1 LIHCIP
7 IILEWIFQ
15 WNTNTMQEIAWMYD
29 FFIIYDFYKS
39 QLINIILLMN
49 EVYGTYG
56 MLSYFDYIETFT
68 FILGI
73 HIINLVII
81 ETSLIYENEIN
92 PYIYI
97 YYNDMYKKKSWY
109 LLPKK
114 YIQIEKIT
122 WCLQDWSNICACE
135 TSEQKLNNINNQ
147 DLLFLHSTFS
157 IKPISSMVCLRLEY
171 LQFQKSYVSHCGSVW
186 SIQ

>member
-1 LIHCIP
+1 
-7 IILEWIFQ
+7 
-15 WNTNTMQEIAWMYD
+15 MQEIAQMYD
-29 FFIIYDFYKS
+29 FFVIYDFYKS

-49 EVYGTYG
+49 KVYGIYG

-97 YYNDMYKKKSWY
+97 YYNDMYKKKS
-109 LLPKK
+109 
-114 YIQIEKIT
+114 
-122 WCLQDWSNICACE
+122 
-135 TSEQKLNNINNQ
+135 
-147 DLLFLHSTFS
+147 
-157 IKPISSMVCLRLEY
+157 
-171 LQFQKSYVSHCGSVW
+171 
-186 SIQ
+186 

>member
-1 LIHCIP
+1 
-7 IILEWIFQ
+7 
-15 WNTNTMQEIAWMYD
+15 MQEIAQMFD
-29 FFIIYDFYKS
+29 FFVIYDFYKS

-97 YYNDMYKKKSWY
+97 YYNDMYKKKS
-109 LLPKK
+109 
-114 YIQIEKIT
+114 
-122 WCLQDWSNICACE
+122 
-135 TSEQKLNNINNQ
+135 
-147 DLLFLHSTFS
+147 
-157 IKPISSMVCLRLEY
+157 
-171 LQFQKSYVSHCGSVW
+171 
-186 SIQ
+186 